1 MMDDGE
7 RALAEELYAA
17 IQASQT
23 SSARSEQAAD
33 FRVGISDLGYCSER
47 LRRTLNHDE
56 PDRQV
61 DWLSAFA
68 GHALGDW
75 MEQAACQ
82 IWPDAIRQAE
92 VSITLPS
99 DDGKHAYRIY
109 GHPDL
114 LRPMGLLIDFKTDRG
129 LEVPRRVGPSKQQ
142 WFQRHL
148 YAKAS
153 WECGLFDDD
162 VALDDVLVANVWM
175 DRACD
180 DKELHVDMEPFSER
194 ACVEAAEWL
203 DEVVYRWKHDSVAP
217 KEPPREV
224 CEKTCGYFPSCRGDE
239 VTVQGLLTDPT
250 VVAAA
255 AMYDEGL
262 SFERDGRRLKDQAK
276 AHLDG
281 VSGSTGKF
289 SVRWINI
296 EGGDVAYT
304 RQPSQRL
311 QVKAIK

>member
-1 MMDDGE
+1 MDDGE
-7 RALAEELYAA
+7 RALAEEIYGA
-17 IQASQT
+17 IQSSQHEAPR
-23 SSARSEQAAD
+23 SQQSAE

-47 LRRTLNHDE
+47 LRRTLNHDT
-56 PDRQV
+56 PDTQR
-61 DWLSAFA
+61 DMLTAFA

-75 MEQAACQ
+75 IEQAACT

-99 DDGKHAYRIY
+99 DDGIHGYHIF

-114 LRPMGLLIDFKTDRG
+114 IRPMGLLIDVKTDYG
-129 LEVPRRVGPSKQQ
+129 LDIVRRVGPSKQQ

-148 YAKAS
+148 YAQAS
-153 WECGLFDDD
+153 HECGLFDDD
-162 VALDDVLVANVWM
+162 VKLEDVMVANVWM
-175 DRACD
+175 DRACI
-180 DKELHVDMEPFSER
+180 DKELHVDMEPFDHR
-194 ACVEAAEWL
+194 AVVEAAEWL
-203 DEVVYRWKHDSVAP
+203 DEVVYRYRHDQVAP

-224 CEKTCGYFPSCRGDE
+224 CEATCGFFESCRGGE
-239 VTVQGLLTDPT
+239 VVVEGLLTDPT

-255 AMYDEGL
+255 AMYEEGL
-262 SFERDGRRLKDQAK
+262 SFERDGKRLKDQAK
-276 AHLDG
+276 AHLEG

-296 EGGDVAYT
+296 EGGEVAYT
-304 RQPSQRL
+304 RQPSRRL